1 MNEFPKW
8 KTILVT
14 IVLILGVIYALPNV
28 FPPDLAVQI
37 SANRGATVDAAF
49 KEKVLG
55 ILQTKK
61 IAFKDVQLQGERLLA
76 RFDNADVQLA
86 AQDALKADLGD
97 KYIVAPNLA
106 STVPGWLKAIGANS
120 MPLGLDLQGGVH
132 FLMEVDQKAAQAKM
146 QQRYVDDIRTALR
159 NAKIR
164 YESVNAGAQGIV
176 VSLHSEEERKQA
188 GNVIAKDVNQPEKL
202 GASPPLEITDG
213 ATSAETFALNA
224 KIRESALLEQSRGV
238 IASNLTTLRN
248 RVNELHVS
256 EPLIQQQGSNRI
268 VVELPG
274 VQDTAEAK
282 KILGSQATL
291 EYHAVDES
299 VSNPMEVEKTGNVPP
314 ESRLYHTQQLGPDG
328 KPRPVVLKKR
338 VIASGDE
345 LVDATAMPDTQSGTP
360 AVLVRLNAAGGK
372 KMLDFTSQNV
382 GHRMAVVYIERTPE
396 TKIVDGKEVRSA
408 KVTEEVIS
416 DAVLQGVFSNRFQTT
431 GLGTMKEANE
441 LSLLLRAGSLAAPSD
456 IIEQHVIGPSLG
468 KDNIIKGV
476 TAVILGLL
484 AVLICAALYYHLFGL
499 IADIGLILNLVMLVA
514 VLSLFHATLTM
525 PSIAGIVLTLGM
537 AIDANVLICERIREE
552 LRNGLTPLAAIRAGY
567 EKAWA
572 TILDANVTHLLA
584 AVALLVFGS
593 GPIAGFGVTLLVG
606 ILTSMFTSVTVTH
619 LLVNLIHSGRKL
631 KGLSVGGGY
640 ARAASASA

>member
-8 KTILVT
+8 KIILVAV
-14 IVLILGVIYALPNV
+14 ILVLGVIYALPNV

-37 SANRGATVDAAF
+37 SAKRGATVDEAL

-55 ILQTKK
+55 VLQTKK
-61 IAFKDVQLQGERLLA
+61 IAFKDVQIQGERLLA
-76 RFDNADVQLA
+76 RFDTPDVQLA
-86 AQDALKADLGD
+86 AQDALKTDLGE
-97 KYIVAPNLA
+97 KYVVAPNLA
-106 STVPGWLKAIGANS
+106 STVPRWLKAIGANS

-132 FLMEVDQKAAQAKM
+132 FLMEVDQKGAVAKM

-159 NAKIR
+159 TAKIR
-164 YESVNAGAQGIV
+164 SEPISAGAQGIV
-176 VSLHSEEERKQA
+176 VGLHSEEDRKQA
-188 GNVIAKDVNQPEKL
+188 GIVIAKEVNQPEKL
-202 GASPPLEITDG
+202 GSQPPLEITDG
-213 ATSAETFALNA
+213 PTTTESFALVA
-224 KIRESALLEQSRGV
+224 KVRESTLLEQSRGV
-238 IASNLTTLRN
+238 ISSNLTTLRN
-248 RVNELHVS
+248 RVNELKVS

-274 VQDTAEAK
+274 VQDTAEATI
-282 KILGSQATL
+282 ILGATATL
-291 EYHAVDES
+291 EYHAVDEAA
-299 VSNPMEVEKTGNVPP
+299 NPIEVEKSGNVPP
-314 ESRLYHTQQLGPDG
+314 ESRLYHTQRLGPDG
-328 KPRPVVLKKR
+328 KPLPVVLKKR
-338 VIASGDE
+338 AIVSGDE
-345 LVDATAMPDTQSGTP
+345 LIDATAMPDTQSGTP
-360 AVLVRLNAAGGK
+360 SVSVRLNAAGGK

-382 GHRMAVVYIERTPE
+382 GHRMAVVYIERKPE

-408 KVTEEVIS
+408 KITEEVIN
-416 DAVLQGVFSNRFQTT
+416 DATIQGVFSNRFNTT
-431 GLGTMKEANE
+431 GLESMKTATE
-441 LSLLLRAGSLAAPSD
+441 LSLLLRAGSLAAPVD

-468 KDNIIKGV
+468 KDNIVKGV

-499 IADIGLILNLVMLVA
+499 IADIGLILNLMMLVA

-593 GPIAGFGVTLLVG
+593 GPIAGFGVTLMVG

-619 LLVNLIHSGRKL
+619 LIVNLVHGGRKL

-640 ARAASASA
+640 ARGVAATS